1 MPPHLRSRA
10 RSISIVALVGLVA
23 VGALAAQSVNVPGL
37 GVETVAHLASYPT
50 GMAFLGNGDVLVL
63 EKDTGRVVRIV
74 NGTVLPPV
82 LDVNVEFTGER
93 GLLGITKDPD
103 FLHNGWIYLYYTEA
117 AGSDGGP
124 AIGNHIY
131 RYRWNGSALVEP
143 RLIGALPFSDDGS
156 HNGGVMVFGRDD
168 RLYTVMGDA
177 GHAGQMQNIVTGPSP
192 DDTGAIFR
200 TSGLGRSPSDN
211 PFYNRTAPLAPL
223 GRVFAYGI
231 RNSFGLAIDPVTGD
245 LWDTENGPDIMDE
258 INRVLPGFN
267 SGWARIMG
275 PDSRSPGSQQDLWVA
290 PGSFYSDPEF
300 SWYVPIAPT
309 ALAFVESRRLG
320 CGMEHDLLVG
330 TVNCGGIFRF
340 ALNAARAGFSF
351 TNPQLQD
358 LVADNLGGS
367 CTYEQGEIQFG
378 QGFGVISDIENGPEG
393 LVYVL
398 SFTSS
403 ALYRIRPIEPVAADA
418 DDDLV
423 PDACDCAVSD
433 PSSWRAPFEL
443 LRLRPSRAGNLQLGW
458 DDLGAMTGI
467 GTTYRVVTG
476 RLSELRASASFAQA
490 CTLAAGSTTPAAT
503 DTRANPPPGDGF
515 YYLVRAENRC
525 GNGTFGDGSGP
536 IDPRDALDASTPLAC
551 S

>member
-177 GHAGQMQNIVTGPSP
+177 GHAGQLQNIVTGPSP

-200 TSGLGRSPSDN
+200 TDGPRLEMIRSRPM
-211 PFYNRTAPLAPL
+211 PRHYRLRWL
-223 GRVFAYGI
+223 
-231 RNSFGLAIDPVTGD
+231 
-245 LWDTENGPDIMDE
+245 
-258 INRVLPGFN
+258 
-267 SGWARIMG
+267 
-275 PDSRSPGSQQDLWVA
+275 
-290 PGSFYSDPEF
+290 
-300 SWYVPIAPT
+300 
-309 ALAFVESRRLG
+309 VE
-320 CGMEHDLLVG
+320 
-330 TVNCGGIFRF
+330 
-340 ALNAARAGFSF
+340 
-351 TNPQLQD
+351 
-358 LVADNLGGS
+358 
-367 CTYEQGEIQFG
+367 
-378 QGFGVISDIENGPEG
+378 
-393 LVYVL
+393 
-398 SFTSS
+398 
-403 ALYRIRPIEPVAADA
+403 
-418 DDDLV
+418 
-423 PDACDCAVSD
+423 AVSVIVLLGVLANFARHFAFR
-433 PSSWRAPFEL
+433 PKLLQVEKAP
-443 LRLRPSRAGNLQLGW
+443 
-458 DDLGAMTGI
+458 
-467 GTTYRVVTG
+467 
-476 RLSELRASASFAQA
+476 
-490 CTLAAGSTTPAAT
+490 
-503 DTRANPPPGDGF
+503 
-515 YYLVRAENRC
+515 
-525 GNGTFGDGSGP
+525 
-536 IDPRDALDASTPLAC
+536 
-551 S
+551 